1 MVSSVADEALA
12 TIDKLYP
19 DRLAADA
26 DETTPALPPVDATQ
40 SVQVVPATAHGYVQ
54 LIDAQKL
61 TRFAISNNI
70 TLRVDAGTGDF
81 VTGQGPLVS
90 LIGFDRPVD
99 EATTKTIN
107 SAFSIRRTR
116 TVDEEIAFCIRQLT
130 DITLK
135 NLSPSSS
142 DITTAVLTIDYLC
155 AVLTRLVQRQ
165 LQPTTI
171 GQFIPRHPS
180 FANIM
185 DGALD
190 QIRDVAGGNTVILT
204 RLLVLIQVVSRQTTI
219 PARRA
224 VLRHHAHLVAEQADA
239 TLYTNY
245 QRNLVRQQLVETL
258 LTLDEKADAFDDLL
272 KPV

>member
-90 LIGFDRPVD
+90 LIGFD
-99 EATTKTIN
+99 
-107 SAFSIRRTR
+107 
-116 TVDEEIAFCIRQLT
+116 
-130 DITLK
+130 
-135 NLSPSSS
+135 
-142 DITTAVLTIDYLC
+142 
-155 AVLTRLVQRQ
+155 
-165 LQPTTI
+165 
-171 GQFIPRHPS
+171 
-180 FANIM
+180 
-185 DGALD
+185 
-190 QIRDVAGGNTVILT
+190 
-204 RLLVLIQVVSRQTTI
+204 
-219 PARRA
+219 
-224 VLRHHAHLVAEQADA
+224 
-239 TLYTNY
+239 
-245 QRNLVRQQLVETL
+245 
-258 LTLDEKADAFDDLL
+258 
-272 KPV
+272 